1 MAKHENSR
9 GIPLP
14 RRSALG
20 LSGGSPNHS
29 ETRKSLLCNGTE
41 HSGCTSIVAH
51 RASSG
56 ELRKCCDSKEDRING
71 MDRRGTAAITSSGK
85 R

>member
-20 LSGGSPNHS
+20 LSGGSPKRAAPGNRLSVIPPRCREVAAHH
-29 ETRKSLLCNGTE
+29 RK
-41 HSGCTSIVAH
+41 H
-51 RASSG
+51 G
-56 ELRKCCDSKEDRING
+56 ELGEQAGLDADADK
-71 MDRRGTAAITSSGK
+71 AAFIVIRAGGILPPA
-85 R
+85 RCR